1 MKIVYLT
8 EKENDLNVY
17 VDIRIEND
25 NYVLL
30 ETEKLL
36 TNIFILIGFQRT
48 NIIDYNDFRKYA
60 IINILPLWNTLS
72 ENEKIVLKSY
82 YIIPNDFTFN
92 SEEEEQQIYKL
103 LVDNATLCRKDRVDS
118 GRSYV
123 SLLYKTQTQKSQDF
137 FIDTE
142 AMMNRFIEGKI
153 PELQA
158 FINNSIIG
166 SFDYYT
172 ANGFSTKSYYTELL
186 KDKLNYILF
195 R

>member
-103 LVDNATLCRKDRVDS
+103 LVDNATKCREKRIDE

-123 SLLYKTQTQKSQDF
+123 SLFYKNDIQKSMDF

-142 AMMNRFIEGKI
+142 LLMNQYIKGKI
-153 PELQA
+153 PALQA
-158 FINNSIIG
+158 FINSTEIAG
-166 SFDYYT
+166 FDYKT
-172 ANGFSTKSYYTELL
+172 NGFSTKNYYDLEI
-186 KDKLNYILF
+186 KNQLNYLLF